1 MKKDLTEQK
10 DKENINLRKEKK
22 KKVDKLEFITST
34 SKLKKLE
41 VTERDECK
49 DNYDKTDLQRKK
61 E

>member
-1 MKKDLTEQK
+1 MKKDLTEQR

-22 KKVDKLEFITST
+22 KKVDKQKFITST
-34 SKLKKLE
+34 SELKKLE

-49 DNYDKTDLQRKK
+49 GNYDKTDLQRKK